1 MIKLFSPSISSNEIE
16 IATKVLRS
24 LNWASGSGGGKV
36 LEFEKKLKK
45 YFGADECVAVDNGTA
60 ALHLSLD
67 SIDVKSKEVL
77 VSSLTFVSTVH
88 SIVHNGGKPVFV
100 DVDPKTMCIDIIDLK
115 KKITKKSKVIIPVH
129 FGGLPCNMI
138 DIKKIAKQKKLHIVE
153 DAAHAFGAKVSGN
166 MIGSSSEMVCF
177 SFHPVKNLSVP
188 KGGAIAINSKNAKKI
203 KKKLNSMRW
212 CGIDNRKNSFYDVT
226 NLGFNFYMDEISA
239 GIGIEQL
246 KKISKLNEKRKQIA
260 KRYHNELKYEYKM
273 PFQKDCSYHLYWI
286 LVKNRSEF
294 INKMKLNGIETGT
307 HYSPVHLMSYYKSK
321 IKLPITEQVGKE
333 IVTLP
338 MHANLS
344 DKNVNKI
351 IKTANKIYEQSQ

>member
-36 LEFEKKLKK
+36 DELEKKLKK

-77 VSSLTFVSTVH
+77 VPSLTFVSTVH

-177 SFHPVKNLSVP
+177 SFNPVKNLS
-188 KGGAIAINSKNAKKI
+188 KENKNMKI
-203 KKKLNSMRW
+203 EIISFQDL
-212 CGIDNRKNSFYDVT
+212 IDQ
-226 NLGFNFYMDEISA
+226 A
-239 GIGIEQL
+239 
-246 KKISKLNEKRKQIA
+246 
-260 KRYHNELKYEYKM
+260 
-273 PFQKDCSYHLYWI
+273 
-286 LVKNRSEF
+286 
-294 INKMKLNGIETGT
+294 NKE
-307 HYSPVHLMSYYKSK
+307 
-321 IKLPITEQVGKE
+321 KE
-333 IVTLP
+333 IERKKT
-338 MHANLS
+338 
-344 DKNVNKI
+344 NKRW
-351 IKTANKIYEQSQ
+351 T